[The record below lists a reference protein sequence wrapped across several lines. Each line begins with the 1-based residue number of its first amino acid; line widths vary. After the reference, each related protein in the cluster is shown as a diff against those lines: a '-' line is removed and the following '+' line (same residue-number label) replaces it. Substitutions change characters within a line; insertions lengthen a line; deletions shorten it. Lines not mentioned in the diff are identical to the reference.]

1 MTSRVAKPAARWI
14 GALWLVLAIAG
25 WFDTPLIGRH
35 GLVSADRAMS
45 VGHGVLGLYLLVMSL
60 AGETTCAFALYS
72 AAATCISFAAYVL
85 WQLGSYNGIQLFN
98 TTYATTSNEYLHLGL
113 GVTMAVFAKM
123 NTASKQLFKE

>member
-14 GALWLVLAIAG
+14 GVLWILLAIAG
-25 WFDTPLIGRH
+25 WYDSPVVGRH
-35 GLVSADRAMS
+35 GIVGADRAMS
-45 VGHGVLGLYLLVMSL
+45 VGHGIMGLYLVVMSL

-85 WQLGSYNGIQLFN
+85 WQLGSYNGIQLFG
-98 TTYATTSNEYLHLGL
+98 TTYATASNEYLHLGL
-113 GVTMAVFAKM
+113 GLTMAVCAKM